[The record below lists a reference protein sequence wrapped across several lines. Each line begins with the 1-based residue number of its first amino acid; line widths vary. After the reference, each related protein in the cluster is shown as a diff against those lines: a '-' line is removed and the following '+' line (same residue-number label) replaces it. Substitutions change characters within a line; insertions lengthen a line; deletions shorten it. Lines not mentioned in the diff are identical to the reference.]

1 MTDNQPI
8 KLNQL
13 LAIDANFRLSKN
25 QMDGS
30 EPAERPGP
38 SPRREPRTEMGP
50 GVRCD
55 LLEEDSLHW
64 NHEKMKKAIAEG
76 IKRKEL
82 TGEISEV
89 VTHA

>member
-1 MTDNQPI
+1 
-8 KLNQL
+8 
-13 LAIDANFRLSKN
+13 
-25 QMDGS
+25 
-30 EPAERPGP
+30 
-38 SPRREPRTEMGP
+38 MGP
-50 GVRCD
+50 GVRRD

-64 NHEKMKKAIAEG
+64 NHEKMKKAIAEE